1 MNKSAVCSLASVLSC
16 FFIMGFCDIVGI
28 SSDYVQHAFGWSPL
42 KTSLVPSLVFIWFLF
57 LGIPVG
63 NVMNRWG
70 RRNTV
75 LAGML
80 VTLVGTLLP
89 LVAYNSVTCLIT
101 YIFLGVGNAVLQV
114 SLNPLLS
121 NVVTDGRLLTGS
133 LTAGQVIKALSS
145 LLGPEIILLAVM
157 WFGEERWYYCF
168 PILGAF
174 TLLSSLLLAATPIR
188 RETTVGEKV
197 SAGDSLRLLTDS
209 RMAMLFFGIFFVV
222 GLDVTVNFISSKVMM
237 SRFAWSQEEA
247 SVAPQCYFLSRT
259 VGAFVGA
266 FLLTRIAE
274 HKYMLA
280 NVVLCLLTL
289 GVWIGASDATVNMIC
304 IGGVGFLASSVFS
317 IIYSVA
323 VRMMPAKTNQIS
335 GLMITAIA
343 GGGVVSPFIGVVTA
357 SAGVT
362 GGIWV
367 AVGCTLYLLLC
378 AVKMSRI
385 VKNNC

>member
-1 MNKSAVCSLASVLSC
+1 MKKTTACALASVLSC

-28 SSDYVQHAFGWSPL
+28 SSDYVQRAFGWSPL

-57 LGIPVG
+57 LAIPVG

-70 RRNTV
+70 RKNTV

-80 VTLVGTLLP
+80 LTLVGTLLP
-89 LVAYNSVTCLIT
+89 LAVYNSVTCLLT

-114 SLNPLLS
+114 SLNPLLA
-121 NVVTDGRLLTGS
+121 NVVTDDRLLTGS

-157 WFGEERWYYCF
+157 YFGEQHWYYCF

-174 TLLSSLLLAATPIR
+174 TLFSSLLLMATPIGR
-188 RETTVGEKV
+188 EKV
-197 SAGDSLRLLTDS
+197 GDGKVSVGDSLRLLSDR

-274 HKYMLA
+274 YKYMLA

-289 GVWIGASDATVNMIC
+289 GVWIASDNATLNMVC

-323 VRMMPAKTNQIS
+323 IKMMPSKTNQIS

-343 GGGVVSPFIGVVTA
+343 GGGVVAPFIGVVTA
-357 SAGVT
+357 STGVT

-378 AVKMSRI
+378 AVRMCKI
-385 VKNNC
+385 VKKQ